1 MNALIHRSRPLG
13 AVLLMVLLLIAPT
26 AGLIN
31 GYWARTVMLIAIL
44 SLLVSGL
51 NVVLGYAGELAMG
64 QVALYAVGAYVAGYL
79 GVRFGVTNV
88 LVALAA
94 ATVAAIV
101 VGLVTG
107 IPGLRLGGWSLAMV
121 TFFLV
126 TLVPNLVDVFA
137 DFTGGTLGMGT
148 AVPTLFGME
157 IVGDRLYW
165 LILVVVV
172 GWFAIARNLLL
183 SRHGNMFLVLRQSP
197 ILASVLGV
205 SVYRLKLLV
214 YVVGAI
220 PAALAGALFS
230 MLDGFIAPDT
240 FTFALALSV
249 LAASVVG
256 GATSVYGAVAGAAVM
271 QIGQQTFT
279 QFQTWQLVIYGAFLL
294 VAGIAFNRGL
304 AGLAQDGLAAAR
316 RRGWLPAPATAP
328 APAKPAGGDTGGHA
342 DAQLDRL
349 HGVPLR
355 TEGLS
360 KSFGGN
366 RALDDISIEARPG
379 EVTALIGPNGS
390 GKTTLLNLICGLYK
404 PSGGRLLLGD
414 EQIGGQPPYRIARHG
429 VARTFQTP
437 LIPKHMTTL
446 AFVATGRYVTHRVG
460 ILSAVLRLPK
470 FRSGY
475 AADNAEARALL
486 RLVGIAD
493 VADQQVDSLALGTR
507 RLVEVARSLASGAR
521 VFLFDEVGSG
531 LDESDLAVLERAI
544 GMIREAGGTVILVEH
559 NFPLVLKLAD
569 RIHVL
574 SQGKLLASGTP
585 EEIQA
590 DRRVL
595 AEYTGAADGGAGPE
609 ESDSVTDL
617 QAAEGPAVSKGVQ

>member
-13 AVLLMVLLLIAPT
+13 VLLLLVLLLIAPT
-26 AGLIN
+26 VGLLD
-31 GYWARTVMLIAIL
+31 GYWSRTVMLIAIL

-79 GVRFGVTNV
+79 GVEFGLTNV
-88 LVALAA
+88 LIALLAA
-94 ATVAAIV
+94 MLAAVV
-101 VGLVTG
+101 VGLITG

-126 TLVPNLVDVFA
+126 TLVPNLVDVFS
-137 DFTGGTLGMGT
+137 DVTGGTLGMAT

-165 LILVVVV
+165 LVILVVIA
-172 GWFAIARNLLL
+172 WFTVARNLLL

-256 GATSVYGAVAGAAVM
+256 GATSVYGAIAGAAVM
-271 QIGQQTFT
+271 QLGQQTFT

-294 VAGIAFNRGL
+294 IAGIAFNRGL
-304 AGLAQDGLAAAR
+304 AGLLQDGLAAAR
-316 RRGWLPAPATAP
+316 RRGWLPARPATAAVP
-328 APAKPAGGDTGGHA
+328 PGGDGPVATRLEP
-342 DAQLDRL
+342 LD
-349 HGVPLR
+349 GVVLR

-366 RALDDISIEARPG
+366 RALDNVTVEAHPG

-414 EQIGGQPPYRIARHG
+414 QQIGGQPTYRIARHG

-437 LIPKHMTTL
+437 LIPKDMTTL
-446 AFVATGRYVTHRVG
+446 AFVATGRYMNHKVG
-460 ILSAVLRLPK
+460 ILPAILRLPT
-470 FRSGY
+470 FRRGY
-475 AADNAEARALL
+475 TADDERAMALL

-493 VADQQVDSLALGTR
+493 VAGKQVDSLALGTR

-574 SQGKLLASGTP
+574 SQGRLLASGTP
-585 EEIQA
+585 AEIQA

-595 AEYTGAADGGAGPE
+595 AEYTGATDLPE
-609 ESDSVTDL
+609 EPDDAHT
-617 QAAEGPAVSKGVQ
+617 PATPKGAN

>member
-1 MNALIHRSRPLG
+1 MNALLHRYRPLG
-13 AVLLMVLLLIAPT
+13 VVLLLALLLIAPT
-26 AGLIN
+26 AGLLN
-31 GYWARTVMLIAIL
+31 GYWSRTVMLIAIL

-79 GVRFGVTNV
+79 GVELGMTNV
-88 LVALAA
+88 LFSLLGATLAA
-94 ATVAAIV
+94 VV
-101 VGLVTG
+101 VGLITG

-126 TLVPNLVDVFA
+126 TLVPNLVDVFSG
-137 DFTGGTLGMGT
+137 FTGGTLGMAT

-165 LILVVVV
+165 LIILVVAA
-172 GWFAIARNLLL
+172 WFTVARNLLL

-256 GATSVYGAVAGAAVM
+256 GATSVYGAIAGAAVM
-271 QIGQQTFT
+271 QLGQQTFT

-294 VAGIAFNRGL
+294 IAGIAFNRGL
-304 AGLAQDGLAAAR
+304 AGLAQDGLAAVR
-316 RRGWLPAPATAP
+316 RRGWLPTPAPATVA
-328 APAKPAGGDTGGHA
+328 AEPAGEVETR
-342 DAQLDRL
+342 LEPL
-349 HGVPLR
+349 HGVTLR
-355 TEGLS
+355 SEGLG

-366 RALDDISIEARPG
+366 RALDDVTIEARPG

-390 GKTTLLNLICGLYK
+390 GKTTMLNLICGLYK
-404 PSGGRLLLGD
+404 PSAGRLLLG
-414 EQIGGQPPYRIARHG
+414 EEEIGGHPTYRIARHG

-437 LIPKHMTTL
+437 LIPAHMTTL
-446 AFVATGRYVTHRVG
+446 AFVATGRYVSHRVG
-460 ILSAVLRLPK
+460 ILPAILRLPG
-470 FRSGY
+470 FRKGY
-475 AADNAEARALL
+475 ATDDARAMALL

-493 VADQQVDSLALGTR
+493 VAHQQVDSLALGTR
-507 RLVEVARSLASGAR
+507 RLVEVARCLASGAR

-531 LDESDLAVLERAI
+531 LDESDLEVLERAI

-559 NFPLVLKLAD
+559 NFPLVLKLSD

-574 SQGKLLASGTP
+574 SQGRLLASGTP
-585 EEIQA
+585 AQIQN

-595 AEYTGAADGGAGPE
+595 AEYTGATDGGDAPDAF
-609 ESDSVTDL
+609 DSVADL
-617 QAAEGPAVSKGVQ
+617 QAADGPATPKGAK

>member
-13 AVLLMVLLLIAPT
+13 VLLLLVLLLIAPT
-26 AGLIN
+26 VGLLD
-31 GYWARTVMLIAIL
+31 GYWSRTIMLIAIL

-79 GVRFGVTNV
+79 GVEFGQTNV
-88 LVALAA
+88 LIALVAAMLAA
-94 ATVAAIV
+94 VV
-101 VGLVTG
+101 VGLITG

-126 TLVPNLVDVFA
+126 TLVPNLVDVFG
-137 DFTGGTLGMGT
+137 DVTGGTLGMAT

-165 LILVVVV
+165 LVILVVV
-172 GWFAIARNLLL
+172 GWFAVARNLLL

-256 GATSVYGAVAGAAVM
+256 GATSVYGAIAGAAVM
-271 QIGQQTFT
+271 QLGQQTFT

-294 VAGIAFNRGL
+294 IAGIAFNRGL
-304 AGLAQDGLAAAR
+304 TGLAQDGLAAAR
-316 RRGWLPAPATAP
+316 RRGWLPNRPATAAVP
-328 APAKPAGGDTGGHA
+328 GGDEPVET
-342 DAQLDRL
+342 RL
-349 HGVPLR
+349 EPLNGVVLR

-366 RALDDISIEARPG
+366 RALDDVTIEARPG

-414 EQIGGQPPYRIARHG
+414 RQIGGQPTYRIARHG

-437 LIPKHMTTL
+437 LIPKDMSTL
-446 AFVATGRYVTHRVG
+446 AFVATGRYMNHKVG
-460 ILSAVLRLPK
+460 ILSAILRLPA
-470 FRSGY
+470 FRRGY
-475 AADNAEARALL
+475 TADDERAMALL

-493 VADQQVDSLALGTR
+493 VAGKQVDSLALGTR

-569 RIHVL
+569 QIHVL
-574 SQGKLLASGTP
+574 SQGKLLASGP
-585 EEIQA
+585 PAQIQA

-595 AEYTGAADGGAGPE
+595 AEYTGA
-609 ESDSVTDL
+609 TDL
-617 QAAEGPAVSKGVQ
+617 PGEPDDEHTPVAQKGAN

>member
-1 MNALIHRSRPLG
+1 MAAVVNRLRPLG
-13 AVLLMVLLLIAPT
+13 VPILLLLLLAGPGT
-26 AGLIN
+26 GLIN
-31 GYWARTVMLIAIL
+31 SYWSRTVMLIAIL

-79 GVRFGVTNV
+79 GVRLGMTDVT
-88 LVALAA
+88 LALAA
-94 ATVAAIV
+94 AVLAAVV

-107 IPGLRLGGWSLAMV
+107 VPGLRLGGWSLAMV

-126 TLVPNLVDVFA
+126 ILVPNLIDVFEH
-137 DFTGGTLGMGT
+137 FTGGTLGLAA
-148 AVPTLFGME
+148 AVPTLFGAE
-157 IVGDRLYW
+157 ITGDRLYI
-165 LILVVVV
+165 LILVVT
-172 GWFAIARNLLL
+172 GLWFAVARNLLL

-197 ILASVLGV
+197 ILASMLGV

-230 MLDGFIAPDT
+230 MLDGFIAPET

-256 GATSVYGAVAGAAVM
+256 GSTSVYGALAGAAVM
-271 QIGQQTFT
+271 QLGQQTFT
-279 QFQTWQLVIYGAFLL
+279 QFQDWQLVIYGAFLL
-294 VAGIAFNRGL
+294 LAGVLFNRGL
-304 AGLAQDGLAAAR
+304 AGLFHDGVAAAR
-316 RRGWLPAPATAP
+316 RRGWLPQNRPS
-328 APAKPAGGDTGGHA
+328 AKAAAASEGREPHLGR
-342 DAQLDRL
+342 LD
-349 HGVPLR
+349 GAVLR

-366 RALDDISIEARPG
+366 KALQDVSVEARPG

-390 GKTTLLNLICGLYK
+390 GKTTLLNLICGFYR
-404 PSGGRLLLGD
+404 PSGGRLLLD
-414 EQIGGQPPYRIARHG
+414 EEQVGGRAPYRIARLG

-437 LIPKHMTTL
+437 LIPQHMSTL

-460 ILSAVLRLPK
+460 LLAAVLRLPA
-470 FRSGY
+470 FRRGY
-475 AADNAEARALL
+475 AADDAEAYALL
-486 RLVGIAD
+486 RLLGIED
-493 VADQQVDSLALGTR
+493 VADRPVNSLALGTR
-507 RLVEVARSLASGAR
+507 RLVEVARSLAAGPR

-531 LDESDLAVLERAI
+531 LDESDLVVLERAI
-544 GMIREAGGTVILVEH
+544 EMIRAAGGTVILVEH

-574 SQGKLLASGTP
+574 SQGQLIATGTP
-585 EEIQA
+585 AEIQA

-595 AEYTGAADGGAGPE
+595 AEYTGATDDEAATQKGGR
-609 ESDSVTDL
+609 
-617 QAAEGPAVSKGVQ
+617 

>member
-1 MNALIHRSRPLG
+1 MTALAAFIHRFRPLG
-13 AVLLMVLLLIAPT
+13 ALLLLALLMAGPGT
-26 AGLIN
+26 GLIN
-31 GYWARTVMLIAIL
+31 AYWSRTVMLIAIL

-79 GVRFGVTNV
+79 GVKLGTANV
-88 LVALAA
+88 VLALAA
-94 ATVAAIV
+94 AIVAAV
-101 VGLVTG
+101 LVGLVTG

-126 TLVPNLVDVFA
+126 ILVPNLIDVFEH
-137 DFTGGTLGMGT
+137 FTGGTLGLAA

-157 IVGDRLYW
+157 ITGNRLYV
-165 LILVVVV
+165 LILVVTAL
-172 GWFAIARNLLL
+172 WFAVARNLLL

-197 ILASVLGV
+197 ILASILGV

-230 MLDGFIAPDT
+230 MLDGFIAPET

-256 GATSVYGAVAGAAVM
+256 GATSVYGALAGAAVM
-271 QIGQQTFT
+271 QLGQQTFT
-279 QFQTWQLVIYGAFLL
+279 QFQDWQLVIYGAFLL
-294 VAGIAFNRGL
+294 LAGVLFNRGL
-304 AGLAQDGLAAAR
+304 AGLAHDGLAAAR
-316 RRGWLPAPATAP
+316 RRGWLPPSPSAAAAAAAAAEEEPEL
-328 APAKPAGGDTGGHA
+328 G
-342 DAQLDRL
+342 QLR
-349 HGVPLR
+349 GAVLR

-366 RALDDISIEARPG
+366 KALQDVSIEARPG

-390 GKTTLLNLICGLYK
+390 GKTTLLNLICGFYK
-404 PSGGRLLLGD
+404 PSDGRLLLDD
-414 EQIGGQPPYRIARHG
+414 EQVGGRPPYRIARLG

-437 LIPKHMTTL
+437 LIPKDMDTL

-460 ILSAVLRLPK
+460 LLAAVLRLPA
-470 FRSGY
+470 FRRGY
-475 AADNAEARALL
+475 AADNAEALALL
-486 RLVGIAD
+486 RLLGIED
-493 VADQQVDSLALGTR
+493 VADRPVDSLALGTR
-507 RLVEVARSLASGAR
+507 RLVEVARSLASGPR

-531 LDESDLAVLERAI
+531 LDESDLVVLERAI
-544 GMIREAGGTVILVEH
+544 DMIRRAGGTVILVEH

-574 SQGKLLASGTP
+574 SQGQLIASGTP
-585 EEIQA
+585 AEIQA

-595 AEYTGAADGGAGPE
+595 AEYTGAADEEPETEPAG
-609 ESDSVTDL
+609 V
-617 QAAEGPAVSKGVQ
+617 AAEPAATAEPAARKGGQ

>member
-1 MNALIHRSRPLG
+1 MAAVVNRLRPLG
-13 AVLLMVLLLIAPT
+13 VPILLLLLLAGPGT
-26 AGLIN
+26 GLIN
-31 GYWARTVMLIAIL
+31 SYWSRTVMLIAIL

-79 GVRFGVTNV
+79 GVRLGMTDVT
-88 LVALAA
+88 LALAA
-94 ATVAAIV
+94 AVLAAVV

-107 IPGLRLGGWSLAMV
+107 VPGLRLGGWSLAMV

-126 TLVPNLVDVFA
+126 ILVPNLIDVFEH
-137 DFTGGTLGMGT
+137 FTGGTLGLAA
-148 AVPTLFGME
+148 AVPTLFGAE
-157 IVGDRLYW
+157 ITGDRLYI
-165 LILVVVV
+165 LILVVT
-172 GWFAIARNLLL
+172 GLWFAVARNLLL

-197 ILASVLGV
+197 ILASMLGV

-230 MLDGFIAPDT
+230 MLDGFIAPET

-256 GATSVYGAVAGAAVM
+256 GSTSVYGALAGAAVM
-271 QIGQQTFT
+271 QLGQQTFT
-279 QFQTWQLVIYGAFLL
+279 QFQDWQLVIYGAFLL
-294 VAGIAFNRGL
+294 LAGVLFNRGL
-304 AGLAQDGLAAAR
+304 AGLFHDGVAAAR
-316 RRGWLPAPATAP
+316 RRGWLPPNRP
-328 APAKPAGGDTGGHA
+328 SAKAAAASEGREP
-342 DAQLDRL
+342 QLGRL
-349 HGVPLR
+349 DGAVLL

-366 RALDDISIEARPG
+366 KALQDVSVEARPG

-390 GKTTLLNLICGLYK
+390 GKTTLLNLICGFYK
-404 PSGGRLLLGD
+404 PSGGRLLLD
-414 EQIGGQPPYRIARHG
+414 EEQVGGRAPYRIARLG

-437 LIPKHMTTL
+437 LIPQHMSTL

-460 ILSAVLRLPK
+460 LLAAVLRLPA
-470 FRSGY
+470 FRRGY
-475 AADNAEARALL
+475 AADDAEAYALL
-486 RLVGIAD
+486 RLLGIED
-493 VADQQVDSLALGTR
+493 VADRPVNSLALGTR
-507 RLVEVARSLASGAR
+507 RLVEVARSLAAGPR

-531 LDESDLAVLERAI
+531 LDESDLVVLERAI
-544 GMIREAGGTVILVEH
+544 EMIRAAGGTVILVEH

-574 SQGKLLASGTP
+574 SQGRLIASGTP
-585 EEIQA
+585 AEIQA

-595 AEYTGAADGGAGPE
+595 AEYTGATDDEVAEPATRKGG
-609 ESDSVTDL
+609 
-617 QAAEGPAVSKGVQ
+617 Q

>member
-1 MNALIHRSRPLG
+1 MNALIHRFRPLG
-13 AVLLMVLLLIAPT
+13 ALLLLVLLLIAPG
-26 AGLIN
+26 AGLVN
-31 GYWARTVMLIAIL
+31 GYWSRTIMLIAIL

-79 GVRFGVTNV
+79 GVAFGVTNV

-94 ATVAAIV
+94 ATLAAVV
-101 VGLVTG
+101 VGLITG

-126 TLVPNLVDVFA
+126 TLVPNLVDIFA

-165 LILVVVV
+165 LIILVVV
-172 GWFAIARNLLL
+172 GWFAVARNLLL

-256 GATSVYGAVAGAAVM
+256 GATSVYGAIAGAVVM
-271 QIGQQTFT
+271 QLGQQTFT

-294 VAGIAFNRGL
+294 IAGIAFNRGL

-316 RRGWLPAPATAP
+316 RRGWLPTLPPASAAAAPVDDEP
-328 APAKPAGGDTGGHA
+328 AA
-342 DAQLDRL
+342 RL
-349 HGVPLR
+349 EPLRGVPLR

-366 RALDDISIEARPG
+366 RALDDVSIEARPG

-390 GKTTLLNLICGLYK
+390 GKTTLLNLICGLYQ
-404 PSGGRLLLGD
+404 PSGGRLFLGD

-437 LIPKHMTTL
+437 LIPKNMTTL
-446 AFVATGRYVTHRVG
+446 AFVATGRYVTHKVG
-460 ILSAVLRLPK
+460 ILPAILRLPK
-470 FRSGY
+470 FRRGY
-475 AADNAEARALL
+475 AADDEQAMALL
-486 RLVGIAD
+486 RLVGIGD
-493 VADQQVDSLALGTR
+493 VAGRQVDALALGTR

-521 VFLFDEVGSG
+521 VFCFDEVGSG
-531 LDESDLAVLERAI
+531 LDASDIAVLEQAI

-574 SQGKLLASGTP
+574 SQGRLLASGTP
-585 EEIQA
+585 AQIQA

-595 AEYTGAADGGAGPE
+595 AEYTGAADGGDDGAAE
-609 ESDSVTDL
+609 SVTDL
-617 QAAEGPAVSKGVQ
+617 EASKGPAVPKGAK